1 MGLFPPGTWFSSWCV
16 VSIDR
21 EHRTQSQQSCPR
33 RSPAFKMEPVLSVS
47 SFIPLSWC
55 SYHIVR
61 ASFTGIYCTL
71 TLRPPMWDNDINLWV
86 TKFTIHCKIKDP
98 QSRTIKATI
107 TLVNIVFHK
116 SPFTP
121 VRTEV
126 QKGRLSSGTTFTRN
140 FMSSRCLIYSQ
151 ISQEYIHNNQL

>member
-55 SYHIVR
+55 SYLIVR

-71 TLRPPMWDNDINLWV
+71 TLRPPIWENDIKLWV
-86 TKFTIHCKIKDP
+86 TMFIVHCKIKSL
-98 QSRTIKATI
+98 QNRSIKATI
-107 TLVNIVFHK
+107 TTVNIVFHQ
-116 SPFTP
+116 SPFTQ

-126 QKGRLSSGTTFTRN
+126 QIERLSSNITFTWP
-140 FMSSRCLIYSQ
+140 FMSPRLVDI
-151 ISQEYIHNNQL
+151 